1 MDYLTAIYLVF
12 DPITLT
18 FLFMGVFVGVIIGAL
33 PGLGSVVGIT
43 VCLPFTFGMEP
54 VQAIA
59 LLLAVYVGT
68 VYGGSISAVLINTP
82 GTPQAA
88 ATAIEGYPMGQRG
101 QGGQALGWATMA
113 SVIGGIFSCLIL
125 MFAAPQIAKFA
136 LRFGPIETFALIFL
150 GLTCICSVSAGNL
163 AKGLISGVI
172 GLALA
177 TVGSDPISGDL
188 RFTFDIFSLSSG
200 ITLIPVIVG
209 VFALSEVLVQVEKS
223 SSGSVSEM
231 TKGTRIIFPTIR
243 QIKDRWVVLLKSSII
258 GTGVG
263 VLPGT
268 GAATAAFMA
277 YGEAQR
283 SSQNRDNFGKGEVD
297 GIIAAESSNNAVT
310 GGALVPTLALGIPGD
325 PVTAIMLATLTI
337 HGITPGV
344 RLMQDNP
351 ETVYSTFLLLMV
363 ANFIMP
369 LAGIPIVKI
378 FFRLLQIPKTA
389 LLSGIAVLS
398 LLGSLTARGNP
409 FDLLVAGVSGFV
421 GYIMKRNGFPLAPLV
436 IGLVL
441 GEQFELSLRQALFY
455 KGDSSFFIYVL
466 GQPLALI
473 LFGMAFTFLG
483 AQLYSQRKQSNK
495 AKE

>member
-1 MDYLTAIYLVF
+1 MDYLNAIQLVF
-12 DPITLT
+12 DPITL
-18 FLFMGVFVGVIIGAL
+18 LIMLLGVFVGVLIGAL

-88 ATAIEGYPMGQRG
+88 ATAMEGYPMHQRG
-101 QGGQALGWATMA
+101 EGGSAIGWATIA
-113 SVIGGIFSCLIL
+113 SVIGGTFSCLIL
-125 MFAAPQIAKFA
+125 IVAAPQIAKFA

-163 AKGLISGVI
+163 AKGLISGLI
-172 GLALA
+172 GLTLA

-209 VFALSEVLVQVEKS
+209 VFALSEVLVQIDQNS
-223 SSGSVSEM
+223 TSTGSEIP
-231 TKGTRIIFPTIR
+231 KGTRIVFPTFK
-243 QIKDRWVVLLKSSII
+243 QLKERWVVILKSSAI
-258 GTGVG
+258 GTAVG

-283 SSQNRDNFGKGEVD
+283 ASKSSENFGKGEVD
-297 GIIAAESSNNAVT
+297 GIIAAEASNNAVT
-310 GGALVPTLALGIPGD
+310 GGALIPTLSLGIPGD

-337 HGITPGV
+337 HGVTPGV

-351 ETVYSTFLLLMV
+351 ETVYSIFFLLIV
-363 ANFIMP
+363 ANFLMP
-369 LAGIPIVKI
+369 LAGVPITRA
-378 FFRLLQIPKTA
+378 FFKVLQIPKTA

-398 LLGSLTARGNP
+398 LLGSLVARGNP
-409 FDLLVAGVSGFV
+409 FDLLVAGISGVV
-421 GYIMKRNGFPLAPLV
+421 GYIMKRHGYPLAPLV

-441 GEQFELSLRQALFY
+441 GTQFELSFRQSLLY
-455 KGDSSFFIYVL
+455 MNNVSFFNYML
-466 GQPLALI
+466 DHPLALV
-473 LFGMAFTFLG
+473 LFGVAFTFLG
-483 AQLYSQRKQSNK
+483 VQFYSQKKNSK
-495 AKE
+495 I

>member
-1 MDYLTAIYLVF
+1 MEYLDAFYLVL
-12 DPITLT
+12 DPFTIL
-18 FLFMGVFVGVIIGAL
+18 FLFLGVFIGVIIGAL

-43 VCLPFTFGMEP
+43 VCLPFTFGMDP

-68 VYGGSISAVLINTP
+68 VYGGSIAAILINTP

-88 ATAIEGYPMGQRG
+88 ATAIEGYPMSKRG
-101 QGGQALGWATMA
+101 EGGQALGWATTA
-113 SVIGGIFSCLIL
+113 SVIGGIFSCVIL

-163 AKGLISGVI
+163 AKGLASGII

-177 TVGSDPISGDL
+177 TVGTDPISGDL
-188 RFTFDIFSLSSG
+188 RLTFDLFSLSSG

-209 VFALSEVLVQVEKS
+209 IFALSEVLVQIENS
-223 SSGSVSEM
+223 TSGSKNEQP
-231 TKGTRIIFPTIR
+231 KGARIIFPTLK
-243 QIKDRWVVLLKSSII
+243 QIKGKWSVLLKSSAI

-283 SSQNRDNFGKGEVD
+283 SSKNKKNFGKGEVD

-344 RLMQDNP
+344 RLMKDNP
-351 ETVYSTFLLLMV
+351 EMVYSTFLVLIL
-363 ANFIMP
+363 ANIFMP
-369 LAGIPIVKI
+369 LAGIPIAKA

-398 LLGSLTARGNP
+398 LLGSYGARGNS
-409 FDLLVAGVSGFV
+409 FDLLVAGASGV
-421 GYIMKRNGFPLAPLV
+421 LGYIMRKNGFPLAPLV

-455 KGDSSFFIYVL
+455 VGDRSFIQYVL

-473 LFGMAFTFLG
+473 LFGIAFTFLG
-483 AQLYSQRKQSNK
+483 IQLYTQRKNNK
-495 AKE
+495 TEE